1 MKSWIGC
8 LTLVAAAS
16 GALAADAGAGKARAE
31 AVCSACH
38 GINGVSVSDT
48 IPNLAGQKAAYLAS
62 QLRQL
67 KDGAR
72 KNAVMGAIASQ
83 LSPDDIANVA
93 AFYSS
98 LPGAATT
105 AAKSDFLPHVN
116 KTNVPFP
123 ENYRSTFTLYTT
135 VNRPDINQ
143 VRYLYANPVA
153 VKAAKEGKALP
164 DGSVLV
170 LEQFAA
176 KLGADK
182 KPVTGANGFYE
193 PERFVAFAVMARY
206 AGWGK
211 DIPEMLRNEDWNY
224 AVYNADKTLR
234 TTVNQ
239 AECLACHKPLDKKSF
254 TFSID
259 PLTTVA
265 KSR

>member
-1 MKSWIGC
+1 MKTWIGC
-8 LTLVAAAS
+8 LTLMAIAS
-16 GALAADAGAGKARAE
+16 GASAQDAAAGKARAE

-38 GINGVSVSDT
+38 GLNGVSVADN
-48 IPNLAGQKAAYLAS
+48 IPNLAGQKSAYLAS

-67 KDGAR
+67 KDGTR
-72 KNAVMGAIASQ
+72 KNAVMGAIAAQ
-83 LSPDDIANVA
+83 LSADDIANVA
-93 AFYSS
+93 AYFSS
-98 LPGAATT
+98 LPGAGTS
-105 AAKSDFLPHVN
+105 AAKSDFLPN
-116 KTNVPFP
+116 LSKTAVAFP
-123 ENYRSTFTLYTT
+123 ENYRATYTLYQT

-153 VKAAKEGKALP
+153 MKAAKEGKPLP

-176 KLGADK
+176 RLGPDR
-182 KPVTGANGFYE
+182 KPIAAASGFFE
-193 PERFVAFAVMARY
+193 PDRFVAFAVMERG

-224 AVYNADKTLR
+224 AVFTADKKHR
-234 TTVNQ
+234 PGVNQ

-259 PLTTVA
+259 PLTAVA
-265 KSR
+265 KR